1 MKKVAFCTLGCK
13 VNAYDSASMQTLFLQ
28 HGYEV
33 VPFGQ
38 DADIVVVNTC
48 TVTAVADKKSRASI
62 RRAALYGQVIVA
74 GCLAQRAAKQ
84 LLEMDGVGAVIGT
97 DDRARI
103 VETAERLLCG
113 DSAIDLTHNLKGCGC
128 EPLSTPGTGARTRA
142 VLKIQEGCDCFC
154 SYCIIPY
161 VRGRSRSRDF
171 QDVLAEARALA
182 DSGVKEIVLTGIHIA
197 SYKDEDKDLGDVTE
211 ALAELK
217 GVRVRL
223 GSLEPGVL
231 GERFVRKAASAKN
244 FCPHFHLSLQSGSA
258 SVLQRMNRPYSPEQY
273 RVFVEML
280 RRSFDQPAI
289 TTDLIAGFPG
299 ETDDEHAQTL
309 AFVKDIAFARLHV
322 FPYSPREGTRAFDM
336 KPRVTKA
343 IAKTRAA
350 ELIELGNEL
359 EKAFIQSR
367 LGKNAAVLFEETSA
381 VFDGCMEGYC
391 ERYVRV
397 GAKAQQN
404 EIKTVT
410 LTKLSGKT
418 AYGIEEGT

>member
-1 MKKVAFCTLGCK
+1 MKRVAFCTLGCK

-28 HGYEV
+28 SGYEV

-62 RRAALYGQVIVA
+62 RRAALHGQVIVV

-103 VETAERLLCG
+103 VETAERLLGG
-113 DSAIDLTHNLKGCGC
+113 DSAIDLTHNLKGCSY
-128 EPLSTPGTGARTRA
+128 EPLRTPSTGARTRG
-142 VLKIQEGCDCFC
+142 VLKIQEGCNCFC

-171 QDVLAEARALA
+171 QDVLTEARLLA
-182 DSGVKEIVLTGIHIA
+182 NDGVKEIVLTGIHIA
-197 SYKDEDKDLGDVTE
+197 SYKDEDKNLGDLVE

-217 GVRVRL
+217 GTRVRL

-231 GERFVRKAASAKN
+231 GERFVSKAAAAEN

-258 SVLQRMNRPYSPEQY
+258 SVLERMNRPYTPEQY
-273 RVFVEML
+273 MEFVEML
-280 RRSFDQPAI
+280 RRSFYQPAI

-309 AFVKDIAFARLHV
+309 AFVKDMAFARLHV
-322 FPYSPREGTRAFDM
+322 FPYSPREGTRAFDL
-336 KPRVTKA
+336 KPRITKA
-343 IAKTRAA
+343 VAKARAA
-350 ELIELGNEL
+350 ELTKLGDEL
-359 EKAFIQSR
+359 EKAFILSR
-367 LGKNAAVLFEETSA
+367 LGKKATVLFEEPSA

-391 ERYVRV
+391 ERYIRV
-397 GAKAQQN
+397 GSKAQQN

-410 LTKLSGKT
+410 LSKLSGKT
-418 AYGIEEGT
+418 AFGIEEGI